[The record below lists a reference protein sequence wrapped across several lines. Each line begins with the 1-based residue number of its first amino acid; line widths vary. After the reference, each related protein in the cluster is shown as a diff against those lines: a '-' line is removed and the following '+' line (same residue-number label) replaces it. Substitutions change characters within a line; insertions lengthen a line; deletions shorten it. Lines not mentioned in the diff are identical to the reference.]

1 MMAHESRTSFS
12 RAHAPSRRLGGRTA
26 DNTERLFKATLEIL
40 DAQGME
46 GVSFASV
53 GKLAGVN
60 RSTLYR
66 HWPNPAVL
74 VVEAIAAQIEA
85 DVTVA
90 DTGTLRGDMRDTL
103 TSLASFLQ
111 TSTGRAGL
119 AAAAS
124 LAGDPEAAVAL
135 RALWVKRLSH
145 LQQIF
150 ERAQSRREIPAGFDS
165 EAFIATMSG
174 ALLFRLLIAAD
185 KPDTA
190 WIERILDMSEVPIT
204 KTR

>member
-1 MMAHESRTSFS
+1 
-12 RAHAPSRRLGGRTA
+12 
-26 DNTERLFKATLEIL
+26 LFKATLEIL

-53 GKLAGVN
+53 GKSAGVN

-66 HWPNPAVL
+66 RWPNPAVL

-103 TSLASFLQ
+103 TSLARFLQ
-111 TSTGRAGL
+111 SSTGRAGL

-124 LAGDPEAAVAL
+124 LAGDPQAAVAL
-135 RALWVKRLSH
+135 RGLWVKRLSH

-150 ERAQSRREIPAGFDS
+150 ERAQSRREIPSVFDG

-174 ALLFRLLIAAD
+174 ALLFRILIAAE
-185 KPDTA
+185 KPDAA
-190 WIERILDMSEVPIT
+190 WIERIMDMAAVLMT